1 MALILIAIG
10 FFYLIYGEKY
20 FKFNAVL
27 LVSVS
32 VGFIL
37 YSIMGHILPVHFSA
51 YFVVGLIVGILFV
64 QIKEVVMTAAGTI
77 IGFVGGNIVYNLTL
91 KFHNFDQDITYW
103 VIIFSFVVIS
113 VVITNYIEQF
123 VFIIATSII
132 GSYLIVRVIIIK

>member
-91 KFHNFDQDITYW
+91 KFHKFAYKYTLDD
-103 VIIFSFVVIS
+103 
-113 VVITNYIEQF
+113 
-123 VFIIATSII
+123 
-132 GSYLIVRVIIIK
+132 YLFHF